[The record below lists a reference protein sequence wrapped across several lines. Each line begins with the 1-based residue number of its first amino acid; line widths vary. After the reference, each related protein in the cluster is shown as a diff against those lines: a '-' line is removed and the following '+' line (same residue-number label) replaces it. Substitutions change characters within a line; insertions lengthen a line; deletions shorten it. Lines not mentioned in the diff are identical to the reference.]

1 MSKQVSGDYLE
12 RIPDAYTSKSREE
25 IASEIERLRAEIA
38 KYKKR
43 EHRFSDLEHLLNK
56 TLY

>member
-25 IASEIERLRAEIA
+25 IASEIERLRAEKA
-38 KYKKR
+38 R
-43 EHRFSDLEHLLNK
+43 TPF
-56 TLY
+56 